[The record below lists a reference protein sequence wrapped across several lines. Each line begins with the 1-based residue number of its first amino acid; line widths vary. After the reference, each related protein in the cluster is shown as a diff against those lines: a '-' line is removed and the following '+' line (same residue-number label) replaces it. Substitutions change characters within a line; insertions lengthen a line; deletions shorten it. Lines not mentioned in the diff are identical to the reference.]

1 MTDANVPSSGPQL
14 LREYARVQDF
24 HRQALE
30 LSREGWHPVAV
41 TPTRVPL
48 VIRAMN
54 VLSLGLFSLFAP
66 VERPLLVIYS
76 TTRLLDA
83 PRMTPPR

>member
-1 MTDANVPSSGPQL
+1 VTDPNVPTSGPQL

-41 TPTRVPL
+41 TPTRVPFM
-48 VIRAMN
+48 IRAMN
-54 VLSLGLFSLFAP
+54 VLSLGLFSVFAP
-66 VERPLLVIYS
+66 VEPSLLVTYS
-76 TTRLLDA
+76 TR
-83 PRMTPPR
+83 PE